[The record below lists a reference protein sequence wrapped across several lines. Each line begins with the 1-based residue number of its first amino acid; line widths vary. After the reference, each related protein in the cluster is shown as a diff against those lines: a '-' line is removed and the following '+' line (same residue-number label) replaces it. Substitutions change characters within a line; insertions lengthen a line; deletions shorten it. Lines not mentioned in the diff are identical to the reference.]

1 MFHPLGGDLSN
12 LNEHDLEEKI
22 KDLSKKYLTAQ
33 RLGKNEVLTQLQT
46 FITIYREELKMRYLQ
61 RKSQDD
67 DDLNKLIN
75 VD

>member
-1 MFHPLGGDLSN
+1 MFHPLAGDLSN

-22 KDLSKKYLTAQ
+22 KDLSKKYLAAQ

-67 DDLNKLIN
+67 DDLDKLIN